1 MKDQKSADPDDGA
14 LTRKDAWSLWLHGMY
29 FRSTGV
35 HFSLTHRIRPA
46 GLTLG
51 MVFVLATC
59 LAIGHR
65 RPAIYQL
72 FSLSMVMMTMGVPLA
87 FLRRAKLQAVRQVPR
102 HASMGQPL
110 RYFVT
115 VTNMHRRAIARAW
128 LMENVPDPRPDRDD
142 FIHMREPGEEDRNAF
157 DRKFSW
163 YRWQWLV
170 LRKSL
175 FDGGGSSIEIRL
187 KPGESMRLMMEITPR
202 RRGVIRLDQL
212 RVQLPDPMDLY
223 QSFIRVQA
231 PPSTVTV
238 LPRRYRLPPI
248 ELPGAAAF
256 QLSGESN
263 TNSIGNSGEFTGLRE
278 YRPGDPMRQIH
289 WKSWAR
295 IGRPIVKELEDTF
308 YPRHGL
314 VLDTLSTHRHDAGFE
329 ECVSVAASFAASLDT
344 GDTLLDLMFVKY
356 RAHVV
361 TAGRGIERAEKLL
374 EVLAGVSPSRGGG
387 GLDALAQLVRQHAA
401 DLTSCVVILNGWDT
415 VREEFLGKLR
425 ESRVVFTVLAIGH
438 GPRPEGLPGIWLDA
452 ANIELALSHLPS
464 RLPLA

>member
-1 MKDQKSADPDDGA
+1 
-14 LTRKDAWSLWLHGMY
+14 
-29 FRSTGV
+29 
-35 HFSLTHRIRPA
+35 
-46 GLTLG
+46 
-51 MVFVLATC
+51 
-59 LAIGHR
+59 
-65 RPAIYQL
+65 
-72 FSLSMVMMTMGVPLA
+72 
-87 FLRRAKLQAVRQVPR
+87 
-102 HASMGQPL
+102 
-110 RYFVT
+110 
-115 VTNMHRRAIARAW
+115 
-128 LMENVPDPRPDRDD
+128 
-142 FIHMREPGEEDRNAF
+142 
-157 DRKFSW
+157 
-163 YRWQWLV
+163 
-170 LRKSL
+170 
-175 FDGGGSSIEIRL
+175 
-187 KPGESMRLMMEITPR
+187 
-202 RRGVIRLDQL
+202 
-212 RVQLPDPMDLY
+212 
-223 QSFIRVQA
+223 
-231 PPSTVTV
+231 
-238 LPRRYRLPPI
+238 
-248 ELPGAAAF
+248 
-256 QLSGESN
+256 
-263 TNSIGNSGEFTGLRE
+263 
-278 YRPGDPMRQIH
+278 MRQIH